1 MQHLF
6 LRMLMGLAGL
16 TAAFGVEPP
25 QPVLPVPSPQQ
36 LAWQRMEMTLLFV
49 TTSWTFMHEN
59 SSLFAYDCNS
69 LILG

>member
-1 MQHLF
+1 MQNIF

-36 LAWQRMEMTLLFV
+36 LAWQRMEMTMFLHFGV
-49 TTSWTFMHEN
+49 NTFTDREWG
-59 SSLFAYDCNS
+59 D
-69 LILG
+69 GTEDP